1 MAVAQTR
8 ESPSPA
14 PRGPFTY
21 QHLQH
26 LRDRLDERYRCEI
39 IDGELFVSPS
49 PGLPHQWVV
58 SMLHLW
64 LGNHVLAH
72 KLGMVLV
79 SPLDVIFSD
88 VDVVE
93 PDLLYLTNEQLAHAP
108 DRGVEEAPTL
118 VVEILSPS
126 TQRRDRTLKM
136 ALYEQRSV
144 PHYWLVHPTA
154 HWIEAY
160 ERQAGRFVLTARATG
175 AAEFRPALF
184 PGLVVPLGELWRP
197 SGSRE
202 R

>member
-21 QHLQH
+21 QHLRH

-79 SPLDVIFSD
+79 APLDVIFSK
-88 VDVVE
+88 VDVVGA
-93 PDLLYLTNEQLAHAP
+93 DLLYLTNEQLARAP

-126 TQRRDRTLKM
+126 TQRRDRTLNDG
-136 ALYEQRSV
+136 ALR
-144 PHYWLVHPTA
+144 TA
-154 HWIEAY
+154 RRAALLAGAPY
-160 ERQAGRFVLTARATG
+160 RALDRGVRAAGRALRPHGAGDGRRGVPPGPLPGPGG
-175 AAEFRPALF
+175 AARRDLAAV
-184 PGLVVPLGELWRP
+184 GVA
-197 SGSRE
+197 
-202 R
+202 